1 MTWSLSPL
9 DGRLELKGFLGE
21 GGMGQVHRAWDQVL
35 ERPVAV
41 KFLRGTDPQE
51 AERLLLEARLQAR
64 VDHPHVVK
72 VHEVGT
78 LDGRPCIVLQLVEGH
93 SLAELAPS
101 LALAAKVE
109 LLRQVAEGLHAA
121 HRQGLLHRDI
131 KPGNV
136 LVEQTA
142 EGLRALVS
150 DFGLAR
156 DQEGG
161 FTRSGFPAGT
171 LDFMS
176 PEQLLGRGPLDLRS
190 DVYSLGA
197 TFYSLLSGRSPYRS
211 QRPSTPGMATPES
224 TTGAEDPT
232 QVLRHILEDEPP
244 PLLGLVPGLPR
255 ELPLI
260 VAKAMEKDPALR
272 YESALAF
279 AEDLGR
285 FQRGEAI
292 LARPLGWLE
301 RGARWA
307 RHNPIP
313 TRAMA
318 AGLLAVLAAVGF
330 SAWNA
335 RRSTL
340 AAMEAA
346 QVGAEGKA
354 LELRL
359 RMAHLAAPHDL
370 RPIQAELR
378 AGLAHL
384 AGRRGAASTAA
395 DYARG
400 RIFLLLDQLDDAR
413 EALESARARGTRG
426 QDLEEAL
433 GLVYGRLYERD
444 LPRAEAL
451 QDQGLRTQRLAE
463 LDRSLKAPA
472 LLHLRAAGNTLLQQA
487 YAALLEQRFEEARA
501 FTRLAREQDPE
512 RVEAT
517 LLEVQTWYREGRAAL
532 NQRHLDRARSCA
544 SQGLSQGQGLLEDL
558 RSDPAVPVIV
568 AQLKGLEAVV
578 ALQRGQDVQ
587 PFCQEGQALV
597 DRALAL
603 DPDAFPALLLRAT
616 LLETQSTAESD
627 GFRSDSPLRAEALVA
642 ACQRLVAL
650 APERPEG
657 HAMLAVAFRHRGT
670 NQEKHL
676 GLDPTE
682 AYRMGRQEGLEAH
695 RLEPW
700 NPEGLLHACQNAMAE
715 ADFLRTRPSD
725 EGEALKAAEGL
736 FQQLEGA
743 RGLDSLR
750 LKALHAELFTLQ
762 GRHAWFHGQDPDP
775 FYEEGFRLYE
785 ALLKEEPD
793 APSRLVDLASTAAAW
808 AGLRFSSGREAETI
822 LMRTLPAMERGLL
835 RWPSYRAML
844 LIIRSKLMTLW
855 ACGRVDGRPTILGAG
870 VRAKATVAVDQ
881 AMAAVNHPSPRL
893 MKCYL
898 HLAEGLAGLPGAGER
913 ALVLVEPIFKT
924 SPDIGTSRYCLVLAL
939 RFRGRPGDLPRALML
954 INHPGAAGALD
965 PEWGAFRAVVLAA
978 MGRMDEANRQ
988 RAEVLAR
995 QPLLAKYPVWAAWPK
1010 TQANHP
1016 AR

>member
-41 KFLRGTDPQE
+41 KFLRGTDPRE

-93 SLAELAPS
+93 SLAELAPT
-101 LALAAKVE
+101 LGLAAKVE

-121 HRQGLLHRDI
+121 HCQGLLHRDI

-136 LVEQTA
+136 LVEQAT

-161 FTRSGFPAGT
+161 LTRSGFPAGT

-197 TFYSLLSGRSPYRS
+197 TLYSVLSGRLPYRS
-211 QRPSTPGMATPES
+211 HLHASPES
-224 TTGAEDPT
+224 TTAAEDPA

-255 ELPLI
+255 ELSLI
-260 VAKAMEKDPALR
+260 VAKAMEKDPTLR

-285 FQRGEAI
+285 FERGEAI
-292 LARPLGWLE
+292 RARPLGWLE
-301 RGARWA
+301 RGVRWA
-307 RHNPIP
+307 RHNPIAL
-313 TRAMA
+313 RAMG
-318 AGLLAVLAAVGF
+318 AGLLAMLAAGGF

-359 RMAHLAAPHDL
+359 RMAHLAAPHEL
-370 RPIQAELR
+370 RPVQAELR
-378 AGLAHL
+378 AGLARL
-384 AGRRGAASTAA
+384 AGRQGAAATAA

-400 RIFLLLDQLDDAR
+400 RIFLLLGQLDEAR
-413 EALESARARGTRG
+413 QALESARAQGTRG

-472 LLHLRAAGNTLLQQA
+472 LRHLRAAGNTLLQQA
-487 YAALLEQRFEEARA
+487 YAALLEQRFDEARA
-501 FTRLAREQDPE
+501 FARRAREQDPE

-532 NQRHLDRARSCA
+532 NERHLDRARSCA
-544 SQGLSQGQGLLEDL
+544 TQGLSQAQGLLEDL
-558 RSDPAVPVIV
+558 RSDPAVPVIA

-587 PFCQEGQALV
+587 RPCQEGQALV

-603 DPDAFPALLLRAT
+603 DPDAFAALLLRAT

-627 GFRSDSPLRAEALVA
+627 GFLRDSPLRAEALVA

-682 AYRMGRQEGLEAH
+682 AYRRGRQEGLEAH

-736 FQQLEGA
+736 FRQLEGA
-743 RGLDSLR
+743 RGLDPSR
-750 LKALHAELFTLQ
+750 LKTLHAELFTLQ

-775 FYEEGFRLYE
+775 FYEEGFRLYD

-793 APSRLVDLASTAAAW
+793 APSRLVDLAYTAAAW
-808 AGLRFSSGREAETI
+808 AGLRFASGREAASI
-822 LMRTLPAMERGLL
+822 LGRTLPALERGIL

-844 LIIRSKLMTLW
+844 LIIRSRLLTLW
-855 ACGRVDGRPTILGAG
+855 ASGRVDGRPTILEAG
-870 VRAKATVAVDQ
+870 VKAKATAAVDQ
-881 AMAAVNHPSPRL
+881 AMATVKHPLPRL
-893 MKCYL
+893 MNGYL
-898 HLAEGLAGLPGAGER
+898 QLAQGLAGVPGTGAR
-913 ALVLVEPIFKT
+913 ALALVEPIFKT
-924 SPDIGTSRYCLVLAL
+924 SPDIGTSRLCVVLAL
-939 RFRGRPGDLPRALML
+939 RLRGQPTDLSRALTL
-954 INHPGAAGALD
+954 INHPGPSDSLD
-965 PEWGAFRAVVLAA
+965 PEWGVFRAVVLAA
-978 MGRMDEANRQ
+978 MGRLDEANRE

-995 QPLLAKYPVWAAWPK
+995 QPLLAKHPVWAVWPR
-1010 TQANHP
+1010 TRAVHP